1 MRPKEEEKEPSD
13 KHLYNT
19 KMLEDAIRQDD
30 AEAGE
35 DIKEKLKEVE
45 KKTDENIKSAI
56 KSIAKKY
63 YEDGDHTAAE
73 KILRNYAEFSTDEV
87 REALAWFNFSE
98 LNPDSELPY
107 MSWQSWRSKAAN
119 GQVNNG
125 KGRITASQYEEY
137 YNAVKG
143 LTGEDL
149 DGDGKTDSGSKK
161 KKVLAAIDKLP
172 LTSDQKDTL
181 FYLNGYGKST
191 IGEAPWH

>member
-1 MRPKEEEKEPSD
+1 
-13 KHLYNT
+13 
-19 KMLEDAIRQDD
+19 
-30 AEAGE
+30 
-35 DIKEKLKEVE
+35 
-45 KKTDENIKSAI
+45 
-56 KSIAKKY
+56 
-63 YEDGDHTAAE
+63 
-73 KILRNYAEFSTDEV
+73 
-87 REALAWFNFSE
+87 
-98 LNPDSELPY
+98 

-161 KKVLAAIDKLP
+161 KKVLAAIDNLP